1 MGTMK
6 SMKFTKGEAKKANSP
21 AVLGG
26 SYQGP
31 EYPWG
36 LTINL
41 DAAALKKLG
50 IDELP
55 DAGDECQ
62 IMARGKVTMV
72 SQSAGEKY
80 EDRRV
85 EIQITHLDLVAKDTD
100 DESWAKV
107 KKDRKEA

>member
-6 SMKFTKGEAKKANSP
+6 SMKFTKGEAKKAESP
-21 AVLGG
+21 EITGYSG
-26 SYQGP
+26 QHF
-31 EYPWG
+31 PWG
-36 LTINL
+36 LSITLN
-41 DAAALKKLG
+41 AAALKKLG
-50 IDELP
+50 IDEELP

-62 IMARGKVTMV
+62 IMARGKVTTV